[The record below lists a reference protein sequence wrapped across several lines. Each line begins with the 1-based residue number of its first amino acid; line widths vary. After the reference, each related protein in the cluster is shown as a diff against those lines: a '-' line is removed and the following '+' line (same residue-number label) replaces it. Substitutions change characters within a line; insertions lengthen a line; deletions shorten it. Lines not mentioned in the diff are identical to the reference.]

1 MVGRRDRV
9 ESVRA
14 IQTAQTCQQEETSMK
29 TPSLVLAAVLICAA
43 SLPPASAGPLAV
55 GSGDTIASLL
65 SAQKGTRVTLRLRSG
80 QDRSGVVRSV
90 GSNLAHI
97 GELSGK
103 EFYDAAVNL
112 SDIEAVIVRVKDR

>member
-1 MVGRRDRV
+1 
-9 ESVRA
+9 
-14 IQTAQTCQQEETSMK
+14 MK

-80 QDRSGVVRSV
+80 QDLSGVVRSV